1 MLKFGDKTIYMEGVL
16 VELSDD
22 GFAAMDL
29 KGRLGWLKIPQA
41 LLLHPHPLIVGQEF
55 GWTMS
60 FPEQLAAR
68 PAPVEY
74 PEVTSPA
81 EDELFVM
88 EGRVN
93 YISDGATG
101 LELTNCKGEFRFPM
115 RMFLCDYEIMDGQP
129 VGWTMSMPKQLRPEP
144 NEKYVSNLDTYL
156 RRQAEMQ
163 KHKQN

>member
-16 VELSDD
+16 VELKD

-29 KGRLGWLKIPQA
+29 KGRLGWLKIPEA
-41 LLLHPHPLIVGQEF
+41 LLLHPRPLIVGQEF

-60 FPEQLAAR
+60 FPEQLAPG
-68 PAPVEY
+68 PAPVTY
-74 PEVTSPA
+74 PPVTAPA

-93 YISDGATG
+93 DILDGGTG
-101 LELTNCKGEFRFPM
+101 LELTNCQGAFRFPM
-115 RMFLCDYEIMDGQP
+115 RMFLCDYEIKDGQP
-129 VGWTMSMPKQLRPEP
+129 VGWRMSMPRQLRPEP

-163 KHKQN
+163 ANKQN

>member
-29 KGRLGWLKIPQA
+29 KGRLGWLKIPQS

-74 PEVTSPA
+74 PEITSPA

-129 VGWTMSMPKQLRPEP
+129 VGWIMSLPKQLRPEP

-163 KHKQN
+163 ANKQN